1 MNKAK
6 KSFLPLCLIAAL
18 LLTSCGSS
26 DTAQT
31 SSSDP
36 PAVTSG
42 ASAEENVNNTPTTES
57 TGTPA
62 PTVSPD
68 APTTAPSDDST
79 PTPTAQTDTPDQ
91 DVGTEATPVPPDET
105 TTEPTIAPTEA
116 VSPDSGADSDIATA
130 TSTPTPE
137 PTVSASNSKGTR
149 DNRSVCYTPSAPG
162 TVVYSTA
169 TSLLDISNASQGYVC
184 ASYFGTCPKVKFQI
198 TGPDAVTY
206 TYNLTGG
213 NEYFPLSAKSGT
225 YTFGIYENITGTS
238 YSVNMVQTL
247 DISISST
254 FGPFLYPNQYCMF
267 NANSATVKKA
277 AELAYTANNDLDVV
291 SNVYHYVIQNIT
303 YDYAKAA
310 NITSGYV
317 CNVDATLASGTGIC
331 LDYAAVMT
339 CMLRSQGIPTRLE
352 VGYAGSAYHAW
363 ISTYITDVGW
373 ISGIIEFDGV
383 SWSLMDPTFA
393 ANSSADE
400 LKSFI
405 GNGSNYTLKY
415 MY

>member
-1 MNKAK
+1 MNKTTRK
-6 KSFLPLCLIAAL
+6 HLLPLCMIAAL

-26 DTAQT
+26 KNTQT
-31 SSSDP
+31 SSADP
-36 PAVTSG
+36 PVTTSG
-42 ASAEENVNNTPTTES
+42 ANSVETVNDPTTEL
-57 TGTPA
+57 TGTPTVTTQPDSSQTNVVETGTPV
-62 PTVSPD
+62 PTPDAASSGEDDTGVSPPSPD
-68 APTTAPSDDST
+68 QAGSEEPTTVPTEALSAETTVGAATEDLTST
-79 PTPTAQTDTPDQ
+79 PTPT
-91 DVGTEATPVPPDET
+91 
-105 TTEPTIAPTEA
+105 
-116 VSPDSGADSDIATA
+116 
-130 TSTPTPE
+130 
-137 PTVSASNSKGTR
+137 VSASSSKGSR
-149 DNRSVCYTPSAPG
+149 DNTPVCYTPSAPG
-162 TVVYSTA
+162 TVVYSTE

-198 TGPDAVTY
+198 TGPDGVTY

-213 NEYFPLSAKSGT
+213 NEFFPLSAKSGT

-247 DISISST
+247 DIAISSQ

-267 NANSATVKKA
+267 NANSAAVKKA
-277 AELAYTANNDLDVV
+277 SELAYTANNDLDVV
-291 SNVYHYVIQNIT
+291 SNIYHYVIQNIS
-303 YDYAKAA
+303 YDYTKAA

-373 ISGIIEFDGV
+373 VSGIIEFDGA

-400 LKSFI
+400 LKNFI

>member
-1 MNKAK
+1 MNKTK
-6 KSFLPLCLIAAL
+6 KHYLPLCLVVAL

-26 DTAQT
+26 KTAQT

-36 PAVTSG
+36 PTPTSG
-42 ASAEENVNNTPTTES
+42 AISEEIVNNPTTEP
-57 TGTPA
+57 TGIPSITVA
-62 PTVSPD
+62 PDVSQTNPVE
-68 APTTAPSDDST
+68 TAT
-79 PTPTAQTDTPDQ
+79 PTPTPGTTTAPAE
-91 DVGTEATPVPPDET
+91 DVTPVPT
-105 TTEPTIAPTEA
+105 TDTGDVA
-116 VSPDSGADSDIATA
+116 STA
-130 TSTPTPE
+130 TPE
-137 PTVSASNSKGTR
+137 PTASASSSKGSR
-149 DNRSVCYTPSAPG
+149 DNTSVCYTPSAPG
-162 TVVYSTA
+162 TVVYTTE

-213 NEYFPLSAKSGT
+213 NEFFPLSAKSGT

-291 SNVYHYVIQNIT
+291 SNIYHYVIQNIT

-373 ISGIIEFDGV
+373 VSGIIEFDGV